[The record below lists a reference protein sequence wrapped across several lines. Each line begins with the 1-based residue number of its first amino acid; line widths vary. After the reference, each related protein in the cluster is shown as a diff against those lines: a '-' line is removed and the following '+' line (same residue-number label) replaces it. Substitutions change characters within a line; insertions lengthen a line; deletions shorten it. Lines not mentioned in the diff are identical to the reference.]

1 LVINIQSIHDAR
13 SENTKL
19 LLKKFGNPAHT
30 RSTGCNDPLS
40 VTFQAWAALIE
51 VNKDIAVVMGYI
63 FYLIL

>member
-1 LVINIQSIHDAR
+1 MHGQR
-13 SENTKL
+13 NTKL
-19 LLKKFGNPAHT
+19 RLMEFGNPAHT

-40 VTFQAWAALIE
+40 VTVQAWAVLIE